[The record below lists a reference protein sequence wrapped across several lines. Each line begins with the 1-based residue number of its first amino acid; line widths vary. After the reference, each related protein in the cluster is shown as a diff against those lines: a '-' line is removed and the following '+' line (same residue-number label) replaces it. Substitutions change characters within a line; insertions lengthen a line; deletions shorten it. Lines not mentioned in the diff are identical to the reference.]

1 MTEPTTP
8 GVAAAGGDGSPR
20 IPAGRGRS
28 IVFRV
33 TWLVLTV
40 GWACLAVLYAAYLAL
55 VEAGS
60 PFACPDPVDD
70 SSYGE
75 AQWSWEYLG
84 NTCTFTHATWLRPG
98 ESVSFHSSSAWL
110 GILGLTCVAVTL
122 GLLGFAGLRATRA
135 SDREWRGSEGTGRG

>member
-1 MTEPTTP
+1 MTDPTTP

-20 IPAGRGRS
+20 IPVGRGRS

-55 VEAGS
+55 VVAGS

-70 SSYGE
+70 STFGE
-75 AQWSWEYLG
+75 AQWSWEGGDRSSFGSLG
-84 NTCTFTHATWLRPG
+84 
-98 ESVSFHSSSAWL
+98 SVTNFVFESSA
-110 GILGLTCVAVTL
+110 
-122 GLLGFAGLRATRA
+122 
-135 SDREWRGSEGTGRG
+135 